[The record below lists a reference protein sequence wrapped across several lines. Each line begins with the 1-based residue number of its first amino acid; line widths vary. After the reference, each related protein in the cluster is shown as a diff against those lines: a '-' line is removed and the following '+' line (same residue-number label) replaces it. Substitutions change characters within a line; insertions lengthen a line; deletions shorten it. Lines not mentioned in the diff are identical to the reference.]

1 MRAGF
6 VENSAVRL
14 RKSGTG
20 AVSSRSRWNGFHML
34 RGRLEAAH
42 ARQDAGGL
50 HSKIIVME
58 NSCAHIAV
66 RKGTAHA
73 KSARRVEGCALEVKI
88 RCGRIAAV

>member
-1 MRAGF
+1 MRP
-6 VENSAVRL
+6 VHVAVR
-14 RKSGTG
+14 
-20 AVSSRSRWNGFHML
+20 NGMAHAK
-34 RGRLEAAH
+34 RARRIEGRALEAAH

-73 KSARRVEGCALEVKI
+73 KSARRVEGCVSKPVNAWT
-88 RCGRIAAV
+88 